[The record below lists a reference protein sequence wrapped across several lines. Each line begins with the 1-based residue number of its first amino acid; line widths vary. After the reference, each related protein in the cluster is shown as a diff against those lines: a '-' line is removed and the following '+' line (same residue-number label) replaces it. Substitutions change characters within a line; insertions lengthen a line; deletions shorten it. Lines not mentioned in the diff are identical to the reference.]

1 MLYATK
7 NDISALSR
15 YLYLKCSLSVVDLF
29 DVSEQ
34 GLGEGGSQVTEV
46 TLPGLVV
53 LVISVHVVHHSLNP
67 RHWRPHS
74 LQILNFLVLSDIFF
88 FVTSPIILVLGAG
101 TLVLGR
107 PLFFLCPVLPSLLR
121 ISNYKIK
128 IPSPQYYPYLT

>member
-46 TLPGLVV
+46 TLPWLVV
-53 LVISVHVVHHSLNP
+53 LVISVHVVHQPSEAPALETTQLTDAELLVTLRYFLLCGLTHQSCPGSSGSCHRSASL
-67 RHWRPHS
+67 S
-74 LQILNFLVLSDIFF
+74 LQRCLVIAKE
-88 FVTSPIILVLGAG
+88 LVSWVNGKCTCTG
-101 TLVLGR
+101 
-107 PLFFLCPVLPSLLR
+107 CP
-121 ISNYKIK
+121 
-128 IPSPQYYPYLT
+128 